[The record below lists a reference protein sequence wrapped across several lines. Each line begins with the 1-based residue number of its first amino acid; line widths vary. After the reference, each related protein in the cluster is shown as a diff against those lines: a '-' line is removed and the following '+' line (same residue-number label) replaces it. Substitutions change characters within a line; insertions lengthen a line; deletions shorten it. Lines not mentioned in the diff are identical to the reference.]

1 MEEWKEYSLGDIVNL
16 VIDYRGKTPLK
27 LGGSWSQNGYR
38 ALSAK
43 IIKTGAIVN
52 EDSIRFVDEELYRR
66 WMKDEVQRG
75 DIFVTSEAPFG
86 QIYYWNSDEK
96 IVLSQR
102 LFCLRLSEEVCSKF
116 VYYYMITNTFQ
127 AELDGRATGT
137 TVIGLRQPELLKC
150 KINLPSLAEQQRI
163 ASILSSLDEKIEVN
177 RRINDNLE
185 QQAQAL
191 FKSWFVDFE
200 PFRDQPFVES
210 ELGMIPEGWRVGRY
224 EEIIEMT
231 ISGDWGKEKRE
242 GKYVHK
248 VACIRGCDFQD
259 IKNGLRGNTPERY
272 ILEKNYQSK
281 HFHHNDVLVEIS
293 GGTQT
298 VSTGRVCPVSQLL
311 IDKFNADIVCTN
323 FCRVIRPIAAYAAY
337 LYYSWL
343 YKYNGKVMFGYEN
356 GTSGIKNFRIKDFI
370 SVEPVV
376 IPPADLLGKFQ
387 QFVDSVQLQIQTRG
401 SESSRLAQLRDTLLP
416 RLMSGELNVNEITV

>member
-1 MEEWKEYSLGDIVNL
+1 MEQWKEYRLGDIVNL

-43 IIKTGAIVN
+43 NIKTGAIVN

-163 ASILSSLDEKIEVN
+163 ASILSPLDEKIEVN
-177 RRINDNLE
+177 RRINSNLE
-185 QQAQAL
+185 EQAKAL
-191 FKSWFVDFE
+191 FKSWFIDFE
-200 PFRDQPFVES
+200 PFKGGKFVDS
-210 ELGMIPEGWRVGRY
+210 ELGKIPEGWNMVSFETFISESQDKVIVGTYPAYSVTNNGITPRT
-224 EEIIEMT
+224 EKFKKQLSKAT
-231 ISGDWGKEKRE
+231 SKEKILRKDDLVFGMSRQILNWGIMQDEIGGVSSAYHVYKIDKERVVPTYLRYFIKGYQTYFRDLIGTAARE
-242 GKYVHK
+242 GQSLDKGALMNKKLFIPSEDILQAFIQHITTLEN
-248 VACIRGCDFQD
+248 AIRLFKRQCYR
-259 IKNGLRGNTPERY
+259 L
-272 ILEKNYQSK
+272 
-281 HFHHNDVLVEIS
+281 
-293 GGTQT
+293 
-298 VSTGRVCPVSQLL
+298 
-311 IDKFNADIVCTN
+311 
-323 FCRVIRPIAAYAAY
+323 
-337 LYYSWL
+337 
-343 YKYNGKVMFGYEN
+343 
-356 GTSGIKNFRIKDFI
+356 
-370 SVEPVV
+370 
-376 IPPADLLGKFQ
+376 
-387 QFVDSVQLQIQTRG
+387 
-401 SESSRLAQLRDTLLP
+401 SSLRDSLLP
-416 RLMSGELNVNEITV
+416 RLMSGEIEVGL

>member
-1 MEEWKEYSLGDIVNL
+1 MEQWKEYRLGDIVNL

-43 IIKTGAIVN
+43 NIKTGAIVN

-177 RRINDNLE
+177 RRINSNLE
-185 QQAQAL
+185 EQAKAL
-191 FKSWFVDFE
+191 FKSWFIDFE
-200 PFRDQPFVES
+200 PFKDGKFVDS
-210 ELGMIPEGWRVGRY
+210 EFGMIPERWNMMSFESFISESQDKAMVGTYPAYSVTNNGITPRTEKFKKQLSKATSKEKILRKNDLVFGMSRQILNWGIMQDEIGSVSSAYHVYKIDKERTCPTYLRY
-224 EEIIEMT
+224 FIKGYESYFRDLIGTAAREGQSLDKGALMNKKLLVPSKEILRSFIQHVTTIENT
-231 ISGDWGKEKRE
+231 ISLFKSQCR
-242 GKYVHK
+242 
-248 VACIRGCDFQD
+248 R
-259 IKNGLRGNTPERY
+259 L
-272 ILEKNYQSK
+272 
-281 HFHHNDVLVEIS
+281 
-293 GGTQT
+293 
-298 VSTGRVCPVSQLL
+298 ST
-311 IDKFNADIVCTN
+311 
-323 FCRVIRPIAAYAAY
+323 
-337 LYYSWL
+337 
-343 YKYNGKVMFGYEN
+343 
-356 GTSGIKNFRIKDFI
+356 
-370 SVEPVV
+370 
-376 IPPADLLGKFQ
+376 
-387 QFVDSVQLQIQTRG
+387 
-401 SESSRLAQLRDTLLP
+401 LRDTLLP
-416 RLMSGELNVNEITV
+416 RLMSGEIEVRS

>member
-1 MEEWKEYSLGDIVNL
+1 MEQWKEYRLGEIVNL

-43 IIKTGAIVN
+43 NIKTGAIVN

-177 RRINDNLE
+177 RRINSNLE
-185 QQAQAL
+185 EQAKAL
-191 FKSWFVDFE
+191 FKSWFIDFE
-200 PFRDQPFVES
+200 PFKDGKFVDS
-210 ELGMIPEGWRVGRY
+210 EFGMIPERWNMMSFESFISESQDKAMVGTYPAYSVTNNGITPRTEKFKKQLSKATSKEKILRKNDLVFGMSRQILNWGIMQDEIGSVSSAYHVYKIDKERTCPTYLRY
-224 EEIIEMT
+224 FIKGYESYFRDLIGTAAREGQSLDKGALMNKKLLVPSKEILRSFIQHVTTIENT
-231 ISGDWGKEKRE
+231 ISLFKSQCR
-242 GKYVHK
+242 
-248 VACIRGCDFQD
+248 R
-259 IKNGLRGNTPERY
+259 L
-272 ILEKNYQSK
+272 
-281 HFHHNDVLVEIS
+281 
-293 GGTQT
+293 
-298 VSTGRVCPVSQLL
+298 ST
-311 IDKFNADIVCTN
+311 
-323 FCRVIRPIAAYAAY
+323 
-337 LYYSWL
+337 
-343 YKYNGKVMFGYEN
+343 
-356 GTSGIKNFRIKDFI
+356 
-370 SVEPVV
+370 
-376 IPPADLLGKFQ
+376 
-387 QFVDSVQLQIQTRG
+387 
-401 SESSRLAQLRDTLLP
+401 LRDTLLP
-416 RLMSGELNVNEITV
+416 RLMSGEIEVRS